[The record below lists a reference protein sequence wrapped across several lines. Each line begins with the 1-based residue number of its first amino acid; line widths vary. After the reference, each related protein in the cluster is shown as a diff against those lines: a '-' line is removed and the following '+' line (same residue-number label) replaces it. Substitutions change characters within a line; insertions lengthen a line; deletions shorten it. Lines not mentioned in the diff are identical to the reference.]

1 MTWWRRLFRQQA
13 LEREL
18 DAELR
23 DHIEREI
30 ADRVRAGESAADAGR
45 QIRLTSG
52 GLDQV
57 KEKCRDVRRPPAL
70 ADLWADVRFAWR
82 VLVRNGWATAG
93 AVLTLALAMGVA
105 NATFISTYSALWRD
119 FPFERPDRVAIMRTV
134 DGRGREAGLSYPD
147 FEDWRRDARVFDGPA
162 AAFAITTI
170 SLGRDGATPEQFDGL
185 YVSAATFS
193 VLRVKPRL
201 GRDFS
206 AADDRPGAEPVA
218 IISSN
223 IWKSRYAASRDVVGR
238 TITVN
243 GAMPATI
250 IGVMPDGIRFIDFT
264 DVWLPLAQM
273 PGVAAQPRDSRQLM
287 MIGRLPDGADLDRVR
302 VELSPIAANLAV
314 AYPDTNKD
322 IRPLVNTLLEAYNGG
337 ASLTES
343 NILLPLLAATFVLLI
358 AAANLAN
365 LLLARAA
372 YRSREIA
379 IRLAIGAT
387 QWRIVRGLLIES
399 VLLAAV
405 AWGLAVGGSWLVLTY
420 STSQA
425 PPHLP
430 YWHLKMDARLLGTLA
445 AIALVTTGLFGLA
458 PAVYASRRAT
468 ADGLKDGGR
477 LSTPPNVRRWTHAL
491 LVGQFAVTLALLNA
505 AGLASKRFFDFYAV
519 DRNVQTSNT
528 VTTLIR
534 LPAQTYATR
543 DQRIAFHQQLKAHL
557 LSVPGVAAS
566 TVATAAPFSAAG
578 RRQLTAIDGQPT
590 TEPPPDVMTVIVE
603 PAYFQNVVRGLVLGE
618 PFSELH
624 GTPGHEAAIVNQQ
637 FAGAYLG
644 DGNPI
649 GRRLEIRP
657 PTARR
662 TYLREA
668 DAPAP
673 PVSVVV
679 VGVAPD
685 VRQTG
690 DAVPM
695 VYLPF
700 HAEAPAVV
708 TLMVRG
714 SDGSPPRV
722 SDVRDAVNAID
733 PDLALG
739 VVRTLDE
746 LRDRSRS
753 GPADMASQFA
763 KIGGLALVFSGVGLY
778 SAMAYAVRR
787 RTQEIAVRMA
797 LGAEAAQVRWLF
809 LKTGGW
815 IITTGVIVGVPAA
828 LVVGR
833 LLQNT
838 FVHTEARDS
847 VTLIVTIAL
856 LAIVALAA
864 SIVPARRATRLE
876 PTAALRIE

>member
-1 MTWWRRLFRQQA
+1 MTWWRRVLRRRA

-23 DHIEREI
+23 DHIERDVAEG
-30 ADRVRAGESAADAGR
+30 VRAGESEADVRR

-57 KEKCRDVRRPPAL
+57 KEACRDVRRPPAL
-70 ADLWADVRFAWR
+70 ADVWADVRFAWR
-82 VLVRNGWATAG
+82 ILARNGWATAG
-93 AVLTLALAMGVA
+93 AILTLALAMGVA
-105 NATFISTYSALWRD
+105 NTTFISTYASLWRD
-119 FPFERPDRVAIMRTV
+119 FPFERPDRIAIMRTL
-134 DGRGREAGLSYPD
+134 DGRGREAGISYPD
-147 FEDWRRDARVFDGPA
+147 FEDWRRDAQVFDGPA

-170 SLGRDGATPEQFDGL
+170 SLGRDGALPEQFDGL
-185 YVSAATFS
+185 YVSADTFS
-193 VLRVKPRL
+193 VLRVRPAL

-206 AADDRPGAEPVA
+206 AADDRPGAEAVA

-223 IWKSRYAASRDVVGR
+223 IWKSRYAASRDVLGR
-238 TITVN
+238 KITVN
-243 GAMPATI
+243 AAIPATI

-273 PGVAAQPRDSRQLM
+273 PGLAAQRRDSRPLM

-302 VELSPIAANLAV
+302 AELSPIAANLAL
-314 AYPDTNKD
+314 AHPDTNTD

-337 ASLTES
+337 VTLTES
-343 NILLPLLAATFVLLI
+343 SVFLQLLAAAFVLLI

-399 VLLAAV
+399 LLLAAV
-405 AWGLAVGGSWLVLTY
+405 AWVLAVGGSWLALTI

-425 PPHLP
+425 APSLP

-458 PAVYASRRAT
+458 PAIYASRRAT

-477 LSTPPNVRRWTHAL
+477 LSTPPKVRRWTHAL
-491 LVGQFAVTLALLNA
+491 LVGQFAITLALLNG
-505 AGLASKRFFDFYAV
+505 AGLAAKRFFTLYAV
-519 DRNVQTSNT
+519 DRNVQTSDA
-528 VTTLIR
+528 VTTFIR

-543 DQRIAFHQQLKAHL
+543 DQRIAFHEQLKARL
-557 LSVPGVAAS
+557 LSVPGVTAS
-566 TVATAAPFSAAG
+566 TVATAVPFSPAG
-578 RRQLTAIDGQPT
+578 RRQLTSIDGRPT
-590 TEPPPDVMTVIVE
+590 TEPPPDVMTVLVE
-603 PAYFQNVVRGLVLGE
+603 PDYFQSVVRGLVLGE
-618 PFSELH
+618 SFSDLH

-637 FAGAYLG
+637 FASVYLG

-649 GRRLEIRP
+649 GRRIEIRP

-673 PVSVVV
+673 PVSVVI

-685 VRQTG
+685 IRQIG

-700 HAEAPAVV
+700 RAEAPAVV

-714 SDGSPPRV
+714 SGGSRPLV

-746 LRDRSRS
+746 LRDRSRA
-753 GPADMASQFA
+753 GPAEMATHFA
-763 KIGGLALVFSGVGLY
+763 KVGGLALVFSGMGLY

-809 LKTGGW
+809 LKTGAW
-815 IITTGVIVGVPAA
+815 VITAGVIFGVPAA

-838 FVHTEARDS
+838 FVRTESRDS
-847 VTLIVTIAL
+847 VTLIVTVAL

-876 PTAALRIE
+876 PTTALRIE